1 MLTCIDNSMAFLEKF
16 RYRPIRAA
24 DYVDIENSEPASE
37 KLTDEEIIG
46 VVNGESIEEELGDD
60 ESADRIDSI
69 DPKLVLSEITIILDK
84 IRSYLESTN
93 VWSVEVLEKM
103 EFLKEKIMETKIVNK
118 QQRLDKFLV
127 EK

>member
-1 MLTCIDNSMAFLEKF
+1 M
-16 RYRPIRAA
+16 
-24 DYVDIENSEPASE
+24 
-37 KLTDEEIIG
+37 G
-46 VVNGESIEEELGDD
+46 
-60 ESADRIDSI
+60 
-69 DPKLVLSEITIILDK
+69 LSEITIMLEK
-84 IRSYLESTN
+84 IRSYLERTN